1 MMLSRLPITN
11 TKYLCIS
18 CNKEYTRKSSL
29 EKHKILCDYKH
40 KTKREHQIDSE
51 EIGDIPTHSELV
63 KIVQECVLKMTKME
77 EKMEEMKKWVEKK
90 KRKLNVT
97 NWLNTTVFS
106 TIGFLEWVNT
116 LLTVNSLHFETL
128 MESSLVYT
136 IQQVFEYNLVE
147 RKDFVYPIS
156 CFTEKPGVF
165 YICEK
170 KEDGSPEWRQLEMS
184 GMVLLL
190 KTIQNHMIKELSRW
204 KCENQYK
211 FDENEHSSIT
221 FNKAIIKLMNLTFSQ
236 DSTMSKIKNGLYMYL
251 RTDLKKKIEYD
262 FEF

>member
-1 MMLSRLPITN
+1 
-11 TKYLCIS
+11 
-18 CNKEYTRKSSL
+18 
-29 EKHKILCDYKH
+29 
-40 KTKREHQIDSE
+40 
-51 EIGDIPTHSELV
+51 
-63 KIVQECVLKMTKME
+63 
-77 EKMEEMKKWVEKK
+77 
-90 KRKLNVT
+90 
-97 NWLNTTVFS
+97 
-106 TIGFLEWVNT
+106 
-116 LLTVNSLHFETL
+116 
-128 MESSLVYT
+128 
-136 IQQVFEYNLVE
+136 
-147 RKDFVYPIS
+147 
-156 CFTEKPGVF
+156 
-165 YICEK
+165 
-170 KEDGSPEWRQLEMS
+170 MS